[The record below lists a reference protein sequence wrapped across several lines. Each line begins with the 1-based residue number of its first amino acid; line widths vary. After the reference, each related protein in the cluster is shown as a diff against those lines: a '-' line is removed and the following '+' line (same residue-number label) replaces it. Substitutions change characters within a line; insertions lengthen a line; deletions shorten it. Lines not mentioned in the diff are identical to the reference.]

1 MYIRKEIM
9 KQQQRQ
15 TMRNEE
21 RRENCRSTGG
31 NNVSEGE
38 RNTQVNTKWPKSQV
52 NWCIKCTL
60 KYG

>member
-1 MYIRKEIM
+1 
-9 KQQQRQ
+9 
-15 TMRNEE
+15 MRNEE